1 MWTVINNFIK
11 VMPQKYRD
19 AYDEY
24 VVTVIGNRTRHRW
37 KECID
42 GMQQVLGMPLGLMF
56 VDVAFD
62 EGSKKKVGGMT
73 ATAIGNTVEALLMD
87 IFIIWTSLYL
97 QFAWSQ

>member
-11 VMPQKYRD
+11 VMPQRYRD

-24 VVTVIGNRTRHRW
+24 VATIIGNRTSDRW

-42 GMQQVLGMPLGLMF
+42 RMQPVLGMPLGLLF

-62 EGSKKKVGGMT
+62 EGSKQAVGGMT
-73 ATAIGNTVEALLMD
+73 AKVQATVV
-87 IFIIWTSLYL
+87 
-97 QFAWSQ
+97 

>member
-1 MWTVINNFIK
+1 
-11 VMPQKYRD
+11 MPQKYRD

-73 ATAIGNTVEALLMD
+73 AKNLDWEYG
-87 IFIIWTSLYL
+87 
-97 QFAWSQ
+97 